1 MEPIKFKLYVTGK
14 TFRSERA
21 IETLRTIVES
31 MGEDAEMA
39 VIDILEDPEL
49 AEEDKILATP
59 TLIKDAPRAYQRII
73 GDLSNFQKV
82 IRTLE
87 ITGYFSKDKK
97 EKEE

>member
-21 IETLRTIVES
+21 IETLHRIVAAL
-31 MGEDAEMA
+31 GDDAHMM

-59 TLIKDAPRAYQRII
+59 TLIKETPESSQRII

-82 IRTLE
+82 VNTLD
-87 ITGYFSKDKK
+87 ITDYFSKEIK
-97 EKEE
+97 E

>member
-21 IETLRTIVES
+21 IETVYRIV
-31 MGEDAEMA
+31 DALGDDARMM

-49 AEEDKILATP
+49 AEKDKILATP
-59 TLIKDAPRAYQRII
+59 TLIKEAPDTSQRII

-82 IRTLE
+82 VKTLD
-87 ITGYFSKDKK
+87 ITDYFSKDGK
-97 EKEE
+97 E